1 MNEEIKTTQEEKNNK
16 GIIIIVFILIL
27 ILAIGGPLIAY
38 KILLDE
44 TPTNEKTPIIEE
56 ETDEQ
61 DEEDDDYGDITIP
74 EEIPDSQLD
83 QIFKKLVFTQDN
95 EAKLDLIDSSSCP
108 NCMSENLLGAM
119 INENISDEYKL
130 VYTLSKA
137 TWQAF
142 DEEYDLMESNYNN
155 KVTIKKETIEKL
167 ANQIFAD
174 FKFPT
179 SITKDTWYYGIYDI
193 TCTTETCSYSYS
205 TFGAIGVMR
214 EGYLLKTNETIN
226 LIEAQVIYL
235 EVEDAK
241 MSETDDNK
249 VVGNFK
255 LYQTHNGVL
264 VTELKD
270 FEIEPSSSEHDTKEF
285 DTFSKYFSKIDTY
298 KYGFDKENRLK
309 TVTKK

>member
-83 QIFKKLVFTQDN
+83 QIFKKLIFTQDN

-142 DEEYDLMESNYNN
+142 DEEYDLME
-155 KVTIKKETIEKL
+155 EC
-167 ANQIFAD
+167 Q
-174 FKFPT
+174 
-179 SITKDTWYYGIYDI
+179 
-193 TCTTETCSYSYS
+193 
-205 TFGAIGVMR
+205 
-214 EGYLLKTNETIN
+214 
-226 LIEAQVIYL
+226 
-235 EVEDAK
+235 
-241 MSETDDNK
+241 
-249 VVGNFK
+249 
-255 LYQTHNGVL
+255 
-264 VTELKD
+264 
-270 FEIEPSSSEHDTKEF
+270 
-285 DTFSKYFSKIDTY
+285 FSKL
-298 KYGFDKENRLK
+298 N
-309 TVTKK
+309 V

>member
-1 MNEEIKTTQEEKNNK
+1 MNGEIKTTQETKSNK
-16 GIIIIVFILIL
+16 GVIIIVFIIIL

-38 KILLDE
+38 KTLLDE
-44 TPTNEKTPIIEE
+44 TPSNEKTPVIEE
-56 ETDEQ
+56 EQ
-61 DEEDDDYGDITIP
+61 EEPEEEEEEHTEVTIP

-83 QIFKKLVFTQDN
+83 IIFKKIVFTQNN

-108 NCMSENLLGAM
+108 KCMSDNLLGAM

-130 VYTLSKA
+130 IYTLSKA

-142 DEEYDLMESNYNN
+142 DEEYNLMESNYNN
-155 KVTIKKETIEKL
+155 KVTVKKETIEKL
-167 ANQIFAD
+167 ANQIFAE

-179 SITKDTWYYGIYDI
+179 SIAKDTWYYGIYDI

-205 TFGAIGVMR
+205 TFGAIGVMD
-214 EGYLLKTNETIN
+214 EGYLIKTNETIN

-235 EVEDAK
+235 EVEDVK
-241 MSETDDNK
+241 MSETNDNK

-255 LYQTHNGVL
+255 LYQKHNSEL
-264 VTELKD
+264 ITELKD
-270 FEIEPSSSEHDTKEF
+270 FEMEPSSSEYETKEY
-285 DTFSKYFSKIDTY
+285 DTFSPYFSKIDTY

-309 TVTKK
+309 SVTKE